1 MDYMARDSQ
10 PRHEGPRDVCAPRCI
25 HPSRRRHTSV
35 HDAAKTEKEGSNCV
49 MNWAQ
54 VEIRHIERGV
64 ENGQQCVLQVG
75 GSRLQR
81 GRGAVGSE
89 EKQSREETQGS
100 ETKPNSS
107 GCETLTGAAND
118 TGLQCVG
125 RRRITIWSASGTG
138 ESHQHNAET
147 VERESLSRLALGAQS
162 LYWFAVD
169 WIFSSRIKV
178 VGLEPIVVG
187 QNGGWRLRA
196 VLDILEVFGRFSW

>member
-1 MDYMARDSQ
+1 MDYMARDFQ
-10 PRHEGPRDVCAPRCI
+10 HRHESPRDVRAPRCI

-64 ENGQQCVLQVG
+64 ENGQQCALQVG

-81 GRGAVGSE
+81 GRGAVGSEEKQISQGRQSSE

-107 GCETLTGAAND
+107 GCETLAGAAND
-118 TGLQCVG
+118 
-125 RRRITIWSASGTG
+125 
-138 ESHQHNAET
+138 
-147 VERESLSRLALGAQS
+147 
-162 LYWFAVD
+162 
-169 WIFSSRIKV
+169 
-178 VGLEPIVVG
+178 
-187 QNGGWRLRA
+187 
-196 VLDILEVFGRFSW
+196 